1 MTGNLLVAALTGGLL
16 ACGMALAGWATA
28 RFDPF
33 PTPNPR
39 PRRRIRVAWSRRT
52 LAHALTA
59 CAISLIVW
67 AATAWPVA
75 GVTAGAAAVTLPRVL
90 SGRAVKRRIAR
101 LDAMDAWSRQ
111 LADALTTGTG
121 IEEAL
126 QATAENP
133 PPPIATEVAALRR
146 RLEFRTPTEDA
157 LRAFA
162 DDLDHPVGDTIAAAL
177 IIASTVRG
185 RGLHDVLT
193 ALADTI
199 AREVTN
205 QREIDAER
213 AAHRTTMY
221 WVLAALALFTGFAL
235 VNRAYVAP
243 YGTLTGQMALAFVAA
258 LYAATLGWL
267 HKLATPPPGRR
278 FLPKQDRR

>member
-1 MTGNLLVAALTGGLL
+1 MTGNPLVAALSGGLL
-16 ACGMALAGWATA
+16 ASGVSLAGAVLA
-28 RFDPF
+28 GIDPF
-33 PTPNPR
+33 PAPHPR
-39 PRRRIRVAWSRRT
+39 PRRRITIAWSRRT
-52 LAHALTA
+52 LARVLATVATA
-59 CAISLIVW
+59 LIVW
-67 AATAWPVA
+67 AATGWPVA
-75 GVTAGAAAVTLPRVL
+75 GAAAATAALTLPHVL
-90 SGRAVKRRIAR
+90 SGRAVKQRIAR

-126 QATAENP
+126 LAAAENP
-133 PPPIATEVAALRR
+133 PPPIETEVAALRR
-146 RLEFRTPTEDA
+146 RQEFRTPTEDA

-162 DDLDHPVGDTIAAAL
+162 DDLDHPLGDTIAAAL

-193 ALADTI
+193 SLADTI

-205 QREIDAER
+205 QRQIDAER

-221 WVLAALALFTGFAL
+221 WVVTALALFTGFAL

-243 YGTLTGQMALAFVAA
+243 YGTLTGQTTLAFVAA

-267 HKLATPPPGRR
+267 HRLATPPPGRR
-278 FLPKQDRR
+278 FLPRGDRR